1 MTYLDALALMLRLEH
16 DLLNRFDPFVPS
28 CRSVH
33 GERVIA
39 LRSPQLE
46 TCIIYR
52 VAAGEGESVKV
63 CHLPDEGLG

>member
-52 VAAGEGESVKV
+52 VAAGGV
-63 CHLPDEGLG
+63 L